1 MHFWTFWRFSA
12 WIEAKLVPRMDSKHE
27 SMLFFPLTLLFRTL
41 LLRHA
46 QKSNFWMFLYEKMT
60 YLLRLFGFLNFFLTC
75 PFVSN
80 DVISY
85 RFMLACWIPLYSH
98 FVAVLSVALLSCTFY
113 PSVEAKCTLGVCVC
127 SFSRL
132 LLIQAFKRRF
142 RVVFWWY
149 TVSDKFAF
157 TGIQGCLPKDHSYML

>member
-1 MHFWTFWRFSA
+1 MRA
-12 WIEAKLVPRMDSKHE
+12 C
-27 SMLFFPLTLLFRTL
+27 LFFLLTLLFRTL

-142 RVVFWWY
+142 RVVFWC
-149 TVSDKFAF
+149 
-157 TGIQGCLPKDHSYML
+157 IQYRINLHSQVFRGVFQRIIHICCS